1 MVELLKQPQYQPLQV
16 WELAVTLYT
25 VNNGYLDDVDVS
37 QVLAFEKSLKDQL
50 KAKHAAM
57 IQRVED
63 TRNCPRMTKANWP
76 PPSWN
81 SRSTVLLRK

>member
-63 TRNCPRMTKANWP
+63 G
-76 PPSWN
+76 
-81 SRSTVLLRK
+81 TVQG